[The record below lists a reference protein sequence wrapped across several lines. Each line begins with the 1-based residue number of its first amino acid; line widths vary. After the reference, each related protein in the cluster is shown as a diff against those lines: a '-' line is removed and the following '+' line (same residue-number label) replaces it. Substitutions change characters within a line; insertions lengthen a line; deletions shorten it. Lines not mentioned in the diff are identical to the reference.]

1 MTTSTARH
9 RWAPVIDLE
18 DTVTIHHAA
27 IGEATQRLFPIARDR
42 EQRPDATARLS
53 FGVLSESGEQPL
65 IGIDP
70 DQTAVLDALQAR
82 FERFASGDLEYV
94 GRHHRPG
101 LLARLFGRGSKG
113 GA

>member
-9 RWAPVIDLE
+9 AWRPVIDME
-18 DTVTIHHAA
+18 DTVTIHHLP
-27 IGEATQRLFPIARDR
+27 IGEQTKRLFPIARDN

-70 DQTAVLDALQAR
+70 QHTAALDALQLQFQA
-82 FERFASGDLEYV
+82 FAGADMRP
-94 GRHHRPG
+94 GRHRAPG
-101 LLARLFGRGSKG
+101 LLARTFGRKG
-113 GA
+113 GAL